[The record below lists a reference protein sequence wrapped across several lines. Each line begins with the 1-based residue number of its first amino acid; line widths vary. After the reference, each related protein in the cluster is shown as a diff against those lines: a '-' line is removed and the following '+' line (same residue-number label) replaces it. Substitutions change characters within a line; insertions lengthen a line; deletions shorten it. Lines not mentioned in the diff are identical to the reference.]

1 MEEYWGKGQVV
12 QLYFILFIRQVTL
25 SASRRLAIREWVL
38 PMVTLFI
45 PPHLKAHLL
54 ILFYYPKHKPLDQA
68 ISFIKALEEAIS
80 SDRYIRT

>member
-25 SASRRLAIREWVL
+25 SASRRLAIGEWVL
-38 PMVTLFI
+38 LKGTHFI